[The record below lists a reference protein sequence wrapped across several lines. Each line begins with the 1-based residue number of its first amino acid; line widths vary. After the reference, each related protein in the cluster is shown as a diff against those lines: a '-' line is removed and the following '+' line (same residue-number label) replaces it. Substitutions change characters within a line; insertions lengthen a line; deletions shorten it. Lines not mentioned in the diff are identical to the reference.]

1 MASFPRLDNLTA
13 VDNRARVIVFENL
26 DLKIRIGA
34 YTAEK
39 LAAQRVRI
47 SVELLVVPPV
57 ALASDRLDEVVNYD
71 TIHGAIMAL
80 ADAPHVE
87 LQETLAETVAR
98 ICLAPPDVAAVEVY
112 VRKVDVYPD
121 CDSVG
126 IRILRTRPE
135 PQAGSAQHQDG

>member
-1 MASFPRLDNLTA
+1 MSPFPPRLDALIA

-26 DLKIRIGA
+26 DLAIRIGA
-34 YTAEK
+34 YASEK
-39 LAAQRVRI
+39 LAPQRVRLSI
-47 SVELLVVPPV
+47 EMLVVPPV
-57 ALASDRLDEVVNYD
+57 VLASDHLEEVVNYD

-126 IRILRTRPE
+126 IRILRTR
-135 PQAGSAQHQDG
+135 QDH

>member
-1 MASFPRLDNLTA
+1 MSLFPRLDALTA

-26 DLKIRIGA
+26 DLEIRIGA
-34 YTAEK
+34 YAEEK

-47 SVELLVVPPV
+47 SVEMLVVPPV

-71 TIHGAIMAL
+71 TIHGGIMAL

-98 ICLAPPDVAAVEVY
+98 ICLEPPDVVAVEVY

-126 IRILRTRPE
+126 IRILRTRSPT
-135 PQAGSAQHQDG
+135 

>member
-1 MASFPRLDNLTA
+1 M
-13 VDNRARVIVFENL
+13 
-26 DLKIRIGA
+26 
-34 YTAEK
+34 
-39 LAAQRVRI
+39 
-47 SVELLVVPPV
+47 LVVPPV

-98 ICLAPPDVAAVEVY
+98 ICLAPPDVVAVEVY

-126 IRILRTRPE
+126 IRILRTR
-135 PQAGSAQHQDG
+135 AGDVILPVRTRSPGGSGGRARRSP

>member
-1 MASFPRLDNLTA
+1 MSLFPRLDALTA

-26 DLKIRIGA
+26 DLEIRIGA
-34 YTAEK
+34 YAEEK

-47 SVELLVVPPV
+47 SVEMLVVPPV
-57 ALASDRLDEVVNYD
+57 ALAADRLDKVVNYD
-71 TIHGAIMAL
+71 TIHGGIMSL

-98 ICLAPPDVAAVEVY
+98 ICLEPPDVVAVEVY

-126 IRILRTRPE
+126 IRILRTRP
-135 PQAGSAQHQDG
+135 AT

>member
-1 MASFPRLDNLTA
+1 MSLLPRLDAPTA
-13 VDNRARVIVFENL
+13 FDNRARVIVFENL
-26 DLKIRIGA
+26 ELRIRIGA
-34 YTAEK
+34 YAAEK

-47 SVELLVVPPV
+47 SVEMLVVPPV
-57 ALASDRLDEVVNYD
+57 ALASDRLDHVVNYD

-98 ICLAPPDVAAVEVY
+98 ICLEPPDVVAVEVY

-126 IRILRTRPE
+126 IRILRTRP
-135 PQAGSAQHQDG
+135 AA

>member
-1 MASFPRLDNLTA
+1 MSSFPRLEALTA

-26 DLKIRIGA
+26 DLQIRIGA
-34 YTAEK
+34 YAAEK

-47 SVELLVVPPV
+47 SVEMLVVPPV
-57 ALASDRLDEVVNYD
+57 ALASDRLDQVVNYD

-80 ADAPHVE
+80 ADASHVE

-98 ICLAPPDVAAVEVY
+98 ICLEPPDVVAVEVY

-126 IRILRTRPE
+126 IRILRTRP
-135 PQAGSAQHQDG
+135 AT

>member
-1 MASFPRLDNLTA
+1 MSLFPRLHALTA

-26 DLKIRIGA
+26 ELRIRIGA
-34 YTAEK
+34 YEAEK
-39 LAAQRVRI
+39 LAAQRVRV
-47 SVELLVVPPV
+47 SVEMLVVPPV

-71 TIHGAIMAL
+71 TIHAAVSAL

-98 ICLAPPDVAAVEVY
+98 ICLEPPDVVAVEVY

-126 IRILRTRPE
+126 IRILRTRP
-135 PQAGSAQHQDG
+135 AT

>member
-1 MASFPRLDNLTA
+1 MSLFPRLDALTA

-34 YTAEK
+34 YEAEK

-47 SVELLVVPPV
+47 SVEMLVVPPV

-80 ADAPHVE
+80 SDAPHVE

-98 ICLAPPDVAAVEVY
+98 SCLAPLGVAAVEVY

-126 IRILRTRPE
+126 IRILRTRSP
-135 PQAGSAQHQDG
+135 A

>member
-1 MASFPRLDNLTA
+1 MSLFPRLDALTA

-26 DLKIRIGA
+26 ELRIRIGA
-34 YTAEK
+34 FEAEK
-39 LAAQRVRI
+39 LAAQPVRI
-47 SVELLVVPPV
+47 SAEMLIVPPV

-80 ADAPHVE
+80 ADAPHVD

-98 ICLAPPDVAAVEVY
+98 ICLEPRDVVAVEVY

-126 IRILRTRPE
+126 IRILRTILE
-135 PQAGSAQHQDG
+135 T

>member
-1 MASFPRLDNLTA
+1 MSLFPRLDSLTA

-26 DLKIRIGA
+26 DLEIRIGA
-34 YTAEK
+34 YAAERF
-39 LAAQRVRI
+39 AAQRVRI
-47 SVELLVVPPV
+47 SVEMLVVPPV
-57 ALASDRLDEVVNYD
+57 ALASDRLDQVVNYD

-98 ICLAPPDVAAVEVY
+98 ICLGPSDVVAVEVY

-126 IRILRTRPE
+126 IRILRTRP
-135 PQAGSAQHQDG
+135 AT